1 MGVVDADVREDLVE
15 PGPDAAVVVDPV
27 ECTVG
32 ADESFL
38 DEVFSSAGVVG
49 ASTGM
54 TDQFGLVLGH
64 DGFEHFVMP
73 RLERP
78 DEVGIIDCH

>member
-1 MGVVDADVREDLVE
+1 ME
-15 PGPDAAVVVDPV
+15 PGPGAAVVVDLV
-27 ECTVG
+27 ECAVG

-38 DEVFSSAGVVG
+38 HEVFGCAGVVG

-54 TDQFGLVLGH
+54 RDQFGLVLGH

-78 DEVGIIDCH
+78 DEVGIINCH